1 MPKAL
6 DENDPNWLW
15 KRNVVEK
22 YKALTTE
29 EIRSDLVINALS
41 CAVLVQNIQGD
52 FNLGAI
58 MRSANAFGIHK
69 FFYYGKKRFDARS
82 AVGVKHYMDVNFFS
96 TLDEVKSL
104 KEHYR
109 FVGLENNIERKSH
122 NMMKYNWKPNTL
134 FVIGEESI
142 GLTNDMM
149 DICDELVEIKL
160 KGSVRSLNAGCAASL
175 AFYDYSFKINI

>member
-6 DENDPNWLW
+6 DENDPNWMW
-15 KRNVVEK
+15 KRNVQSFMK
-22 YKALTTE
+22 TWTTE
-29 EIRSDLVINALS
+29 EIRSYLKINSLP

-69 FFYYGKKRFDARS
+69 FFYYGKKRWDPRGS
-82 AVGVKHYMDVNFFS
+82 IGCKNYMDVNFFS

-104 KEHYR
+104 KEHYH

-149 DICDELVEIKL
+149 DVCDELVEIVL
-160 KGSVRSLNAGCAASL
+160 KGSIRSLNAGCAASL
-175 AFYDYSFKINI
+175 AFYDYSSKL

>member
-1 MPKAL
+1 MPKAI

-15 KRNVVEK
+15 KRNVRDDFK
-22 YKALTTE
+22 YKTNE
-29 EIRSDLVINALS
+29 EIKEELCRTALP

-69 FFYYGKKRFDARS
+69 FFYYGKKRFDRRACIGS
-82 AVGVKHYMDVNFFS
+82 QNYCDLNFFS

-104 KEHYR
+104 KSQYH

-122 NMMKYNWKPNTL
+122 DMMKYNWKPNTL

-149 DICDELVEIKL
+149 DVCDELVEIVL
-160 KGSVRSLNAGCAASL
+160 KGSIRSLNAGCAASL
-175 AFYDYSFKINI
+175 AFYDYSSKL